1 MSEPEDFLARW
12 SRRKREAEAAPDPS
26 EPEQPEGAAE
36 TDKPA
41 LQQTGEKAK
50 AAPAEAAGET
60 PTELFD
66 ISKLPSIDSITAE
79 TDIRPF
85 LAAGVPAHLTQA
97 ALRRVWSADPKIRD
111 FIEIA
116 ENQWDFASGA
126 VPGFDMSPPTN
137 VEEMVAEIFGKVR
150 KVAEKV
156 ELPAENASSEPAA
169 PQSSVSR
176 EPRSASE
183 ADPLESDD
191 DETLESRVTDSAGSG
206 DKTAQNEAA
215 PQQDE
220 NVEADI
226 PVLPRRHGSAL
237 PS

>member
-1 MSEPEDFLARW
+1 MSEPEDFLSRW
-12 SRRKREAEAAPDPS
+12 SRRKRETALTPDQPEPERPDDAAEANTP
-26 EPEQPEGAAE
+26 AAE
-36 TDKPA
+36 AGAESASADTS
-41 LQQTGEKAK
+41 K
-50 AAPAEAAGET
+50 AAGDAPL
-60 PTELFD
+60 PFD

-85 LAAGVPAHLTQA
+85 LAAGVPTQLAQA
-97 ALRRVWSADPKIRD
+97 ALRRAWSADPKIRD

-156 ELPAENASSEPAA
+156 ELPAEDASSEPAA

-183 ADPLESDD
+183 AEPLESGN
-191 DETLESRVTDSAGSG
+191 DETLESRVTDSSESG

-215 PQQDE
+215 PQQE
-220 NVEADI
+220 EKAEAEI

-237 PS
+237 PT

>member
-1 MSEPEDFLARW
+1 MSEPEDFLSRW
-12 SRRKREAEAAPDPS
+12 SRRKREASEAQD
-26 EPEQPEGAAE
+26 QPEAQKSDEAVEAE
-36 TDKPA
+36 SP
-41 LQQTGEKAK
+41 
-50 AAPAEAAGET
+50 AAGET
-60 PTELFD
+60 GEGAPVARAEPTEETPLPFD

-126 VPGFDMSPPTN
+126 VPGFDLSPPTN
-137 VEEMVAEIFGKVR
+137 VEEMVADIFGKAK
-150 KVAEKV
+150 KVV
-156 ELPAENASSEPAA
+156 ENADLLPDETRETSAP
-169 PQSSVSR
+169 PQSSVSLTPATPER
-176 EPRSASE
+176 PDSASE
-183 ADPLESDD
+183 LDEQGREADSPE
-191 DETLESRVTDSAGSG
+191 SG
-206 DKTAQNEAA
+206 DKIAQDQAA
-215 PQQDE
+215 PQQDKNSE
-220 NVEADI
+220 TEI

>member
-12 SRRKREAEAAPDPS
+12 SRRKRETAATPDQPEPVQSDDVAEA
-26 EPEQPEGAAE
+26 
-36 TDKPA
+36 DKPA
-41 LQQTGEKAK
+41 ADANAESVSTGTGKVAGD
-50 AAPAEAAGET
+50 APL
-60 PTELFD
+60 PFD

-85 LAAGVPAHLTQA
+85 LAAGVPTQLAQA
-97 ALRRVWSADPKIRD
+97 ALRRAWSADPKIRD

-156 ELPAENASSEPAA
+156 ELPAEDASSEPAA

-176 EPRSASE
+176 EPRSTSE
-183 ADPLESDD
+183 AEPLESGDG
-191 DETLESRVTDSAGSG
+191 ETLESRVTDSGEVG
-206 DKTAQNEAA
+206 DKTAQKEAA
-215 PQQDE
+215 PQQE
-220 NVEADI
+220 ETAEAEI

-237 PS
+237 PT